1 MKEITE
7 LKGFKIL
14 IVEDMMLVA
23 DDLAETLQGWGCEV
37 VGPVSTVRQAVS
49 LVKDQLLDGALLDVN
64 LGQEKVFP
72 VAAEL
77 ATRKIPFLFL
87 TGYDM
92 LSAFPPEYRDV
103 PRVVKPIDL
112 SVLKKA
118 MTETFAA
125 APPTRKGTD
134 GLQVGE

>member
-87 TGYDM
+87 TGYDI
-92 LSAFPPEYRDV
+92 LSAFPPEIEF
-103 PRVVKPIDL
+103 RVILELIRRIDCVFL
-112 SVLKKA
+112 SNGCV
-118 MTETFAA
+118 FA
-125 APPTRKGTD
+125 
-134 GLQVGE
+134 